1 MKFDTRFNEIINE
14 WRDDDY
20 DYDYDPH
27 EFDDDDYG
35 DPSEDFEYL
44 WEDLQL
50 DSENPNL
57 YFTVYMTAYWKLYK
71 GSCGSYWEPAEPDV
85 YEFDEGKEIIAV
97 EVYSEDGTTVDDD
110 LNEKE
115 FKEKY
120 PNAYKTFMKDY
131 FNEAPDTA
139 PTGKS
144 YPQSLA
150 GKRDAVL
157 GANY

>member
-14 WRDDDY
+14 WRD
-20 DYDYDPH
+20 YDPH
-27 EFDDDDYG
+27 EFEDDYD

-50 DSENPNL
+50 DTENPKL
-57 YFTVYMTAYWKLYK
+57 YFNVYMTAYWKFYK

-85 YEFDEGKEIIAV
+85 YEFDEGKEITTV
-97 EVYSEDGTTVDDD
+97 EVYTEDGTTVDDD
-110 LNEKE
+110 LSGEE

-120 PNAYKTFMKDY
+120 PNAYKAFMEDY
-131 FNEAPDTA
+131 FNEPPDTA
-139 PTGKS
+139 PIGKS

-150 GKRDAVL
+150 GQGEAVL
-157 GANY
+157 GRNYR

>member
-14 WRDDDY
+14 WRDY

-27 EFDDDDYG
+27 EFDDDYY

-50 DSENPNL
+50 DPENPKL
-57 YFTVYMTAYWKLYK
+57 YFNVYMIAYWKFYK

-85 YEFDEGKEIIAV
+85 YEFDEGKEITTV
-97 EVYSEDGTTVDDD
+97 EVYTEDGTTVDND
-110 LNEKE
+110 LSEKE

-120 PNAYKTFMKDY
+120 PNAYKTFMEDY

-139 PTGKS
+139 PEGKS

-150 GKRDAVL
+150 GKAEAVM
-157 GANY
+157 GRNY

>member
-14 WRDDDY
+14 CRDY

-27 EFDDDDYG
+27 EFEDDYD

-50 DSENPNL
+50 DPENPNL
-57 YFTVYMTAYWKLYK
+57 YFNVYMTAYWKFYK
-71 GSCGSYWEPAEPDV
+71 GSCGNYWEPAEPDE
-85 YEFDEGKEIIAV
+85 YEFDEGKEITTV
-97 EVYSEDGTTVDDD
+97 EVYTKDGTTVDDG
-110 LNEKE
+110 LSEKE

-120 PNAYKTFMKDY
+120 PNAYKTFMEDY

-139 PTGKS
+139 PEGKS

-150 GKRDAVL
+150 GRE
-157 GANY
+157 